1 MSVVVCSSNLKDYT
15 LLPFHSLS
23 TVFKVFKEKETGKI
37 FKKRPSHT
45 VISLVGKDVRNLSLG

>member
-37 FKKRPSHT
+37 FKKGLHT
-45 VISLVGKDVRNLSLG
+45 LSCLVGKDVRNLSLG